1 MGLLILATYD
11 QPRVCTPPIDGTNIH
26 LVVYKCVAQ
35 VTTYK
40 IKGICMNFTISGVKT
55 KAPWL
60 VLVVSLTIA
69 LSGCGGGG
77 GSTAAV
83 SAAPTSVTP
92 PTAVTL
98 EGVAATGAPFT
109 GALITVYDKT
119 GTAVG
124 TVTTDATT
132 GGYTIT
138 LPASAQAPFVLEAV
152 RDDQTLVS
160 VIAGTGS
167 SVVNITSIT
176 TLIASRMSQTG
187 DPVNLKTA
195 FTTDPTTITS
205 AKLASR
211 VAEIL
216 AVLKPLLDALG
227 VTTDPITGKFVADG
241 TGFDRLLDS
250 VNISIR
256 PSGAFA
262 NIEITVKTIPTSDSA
277 SPIKV
282 SFQSNA
288 DTLLPVTTGVI
299 SPSTLLASGL
309 PVQLADFITRINAC
323 YALPVASRVDST
335 AASAGPANVIASA
348 CRSLFLNDDPASYK
362 NNGFVVGQNRNTKT
376 FFSLYL
382 SGADNLV
389 FDRAN
394 FEFVRANGDVVFSYR
409 NTDSLGGVL
418 NDLFVVRKVGN
429 VFKLVGNQFDYNARI
444 RPIVQDRDFI
454 NQPASSYLSAGYNL
468 FIPNV
473 LDNANNPIFTQVKV
487 TALGNGA
494 SFILKPTAG
503 GSFLGLVN
511 SNGSVSGSSIVRLA
525 ATFKNT
531 ATVGTPST
539 YDTGLYFATPALSD
553 AQISAI
559 AEQTVWSFE
568 FSFASGAAPVT
579 QNYKTISR
587 APTLAEAAQTVFA
600 TVVDK
605 QELASNTSA
614 NFGRLFGAA
623 GQADPNVINLAF
635 SNNRDWWSVPA
646 GAVAP
651 TFVTA
656 FGRSST
662 GVGFDDSL
670 NVSPSTRKAV
680 INCSKQSTSDNHC
693 DATFTSQYA
702 NGSKVTGIQLFS
714 VNARF
719 VENVKFNALY
729 KLIP

>member
-1 MGLLILATYD
+1 
-11 QPRVCTPPIDGTNIH
+11 
-26 LVVYKCVAQ
+26 
-35 VTTYK
+35 
-40 IKGICMNFTISGVKT
+40 MNSKISGFKT

-60 VLVVSLTIA
+60 ALVVSLTIA

-83 SAAPTSVTP
+83 SAAPTS
-92 PTAVTL
+92 VTL

-138 LPASAQAPFVLEAV
+138 LPASAQAPVVLEAV

-160 VIAGTGS
+160 LLTESGN

-195 FTTDPTTITS
+195 FKTDPTTITS

-227 VTTDPITGKFVADG
+227 DSTHPITGRFTADG
-241 TGFDRLLDS
+241 TSFDRVLDAL
-250 VNISIR
+250 NISIR
-256 PSGAFA
+256 PAGAFA
-262 NIEITVKTIPTSDSA
+262 NIEITLKTIPTSETA
-277 SPIKV
+277 SPIKI

-288 DTLLPVTTGVI
+288 GSLSPVTTGTV
-299 SPSTLLASGL
+299 SSAALLSSGL
-309 PVQLADFITRINAC
+309 PVQIAEFVKRANEC
-323 YALPVASRVDST
+323 YALPVNTRVNST
-335 AASAGPANVIASA
+335 LTVAGPANVIAA
-348 CRSLFLNDDPASYK
+348 VCRGLFLNDDPASYK
-362 NNGFVVGQNRNTKT
+362 HNGFLVGADRNTKA
-376 FFSLYL
+376 FSSLY
-382 SGADNLV
+382 SFGADKQV
-389 FDRAN
+389 FDRPN
-394 FEFVRANGDVVFSYR
+394 FEFARANGDAVFSYR
-409 NTDSLGGVL
+409 GTGSNGQVFSDAL
-418 NDLFVVRKVGN
+418 VVRKVGS
-429 VFKLVGNQFDYNARI
+429 VFKAVGNGYDYSAGI
-444 RPIVQDRDFI
+444 RPFIQDRDFI
-454 NQPASSYLSAGYNL
+454 NQPASSYLSTGYNL

-473 LDNANNPIFTQVKV
+473 LDNASNPIFTQVKV

-494 SFILKPTAG
+494 SFILKPSSG
-503 GSFLGLVN
+503 RGNLVIVRPDN
-511 SNGSVSGSSIVRLA
+511 TLTGTSVVRLA
-525 ATFKNT
+525 SAFRNVATT
-531 ATVGTPST
+531 GSPST
-539 YDTGLYFATPALSD
+539 FDTSLYFASPGLSD
-553 AQISAI
+553 AQLSAI
-559 AEQTVWSFE
+559 AEHTVWSFE

-605 QELASNTSA
+605 PSIASFTAA
-614 NFGRLFGAA
+614 NQGLLFGAA
-623 GQADPNVINLAF
+623 STTNPNVVDLSSA
-635 SNNRDWWSVPA
+635 NNQDFWVVPA
-646 GAVAP
+646 GALSP

-656 FGRSST
+656 YGFGPGPSNTRIS
-662 GVGFDDSL
+662 FDDGLS
-670 NVSPSTRKAV
+670 VRPSARRGV
-680 INCSKQSTSDNHC
+680 INCSKASNADDHC
-693 DATFTSQYA
+693 DATLTTQYA
-702 NGSKVTGIQLFS
+702 NGSRVTAIELFS
-714 VNARF
+714 VSARF
-719 VENVKFNALY
+719 VENSKMNALY